1 MDIAQ
6 LLPKDIYD
14 ALTNA
19 TTPPTAA
26 NPFVTAADA
35 GGAGDLSSVLTAGDT
50 GSAGQNINLVGGAFT
65 TNNNGT
71 TAGPTC
77 TNAGVSI
84 SSAIGATTIET
95 TTCRPSLVH
104 DLELTASTIGSYV
117 KIQSVSTGD
126 GLFKV
131 IGNGEATVQFNLS
144 GTNRTIQ
151 FQDGDGIV
159 AFTTD
164 IEVTAVA
171 QTYTPSN
178 VTTDR
183 TYDANATSLDE
194 VADVL
199 GTLIGDLQTSGIIL

>member
-35 GGAGDLSSVLTAGDT
+35 GGGAGDLSSVLTAGDT

-151 FQDGDGIV
+151 FQDADGTVAYDGDWDSG
-159 AFTTD
+159 
-164 IEVTAVA
+164 
-171 QTYTPSN
+171 QTYIISN
-178 VTTDR
+178 DNTLR
-183 TYDANATSLDE
+183 TINANAINGSNFRDIFC
-194 VADVL
+194 
-199 GTLIGDLQTSGIIL
+199 TLLRDLATAGVITV